1 MRVGETIWHSKRKEI
16 PNAEIAEFEAP
27 YEIRTRFN
35 YLTCM
40 PATARGYLQIM
51 QYGEKI
57 DNYWTIIANARYFS
71 GKIKEGDL
79 MWVDGEKPPLESDLT
94 EEFSYAES
102 ANAIVKSVAEVNHS
116 ITITLERN
124 QNRFTE

>member
-1 MRVGETIWHSKRKEI
+1 MRVGEIIWHSSRKEI

-35 YLTCM
+35 YLTVM

-51 QYGEKI
+51 QYGERI

-79 MWVDGEKPPLESDLT
+79 MWVDGEKPIEQV
-94 EEFSYAES
+94 EEEYGIGAS
-102 ANAIVKSVAEVNHS
+102 ANAIVKSVAKVNHS
-116 ITITLERN
+116 ISITLERN
-124 QNRFTE
+124 QNRETK

>member
-1 MRVGETIWHSKRKEI
+1 MRVGETIWHSRRKEI

-51 QYGEKI
+51 QYGERI
-57 DNYWTIIANARYFS
+57 DNYWTIIANAKYFS

-79 MWVDGEKPPLESDLT
+79 MWVDGEKPIE
-94 EEFSYAES
+94 
-102 ANAIVKSVAEVNHS
+102 HS
-116 ITITLERN
+116 ISITLERN
-124 QNRFTE
+124 QNR

>member
-1 MRVGETIWHSKRKEI
+1 MRVGEIIWHSSRKEI

-35 YLTCM
+35 YLTVM
-40 PATARGYLQIM
+40 PATARGSLQIM
-51 QYGEKI
+51 QYGERI

-79 MWVDGEKPPLESDLT
+79 MWVDGEKPIEQV
-94 EEFSYAES
+94 EEEYGIGAS
-102 ANAIVKSVAEVNHS
+102 ANAIVKSVAKVNHS
-116 ITITLERN
+116 ISITLERN
-124 QNRFTE
+124 QNRETK

>member
-1 MRVGETIWHSKRKEI
+1 MRVGETIWHSRRKEI
-16 PNAEIAEFEAP
+16 PNAEIAEFETP
-27 YEIRTRFN
+27 TEIRTRFN

-40 PATARGYLQIM
+40 PATARGYLQMM
-51 QYGEKI
+51 QYGERI

-79 MWVDGEKPPLESDLT
+79 MWVDGEKPIKQV
-94 EEFSYAES
+94 EEDYGIGAS
-102 ANAIVKSVAEVNHS
+102 ANAVVKSVAEVKHS

-124 QNRFTE
+124 QDRTTK